1 MPTLQWL
8 NREEALGGADAA
20 PYRLLVE
27 DAGLSAGA
35 ADAGNMLIQGDNLEA
50 LKSLL
55 PMFPE
60 RMKCI
65 NALTITQNRHP
76 CLFIWA

>member
-8 NREEALGGADAA
+8 NREGALGGADAA

-35 ADAGNMLIQGDNLEA
+35 ADAGNMLVWVITCWLERGRFWWYCS
-50 LKSLL
+50 KG
-55 PMFPE
+55 
-60 RMKCI
+60 
-65 NALTITQNRHP
+65 ITGNSR
-76 CLFIWA
+76 

>member
-1 MPTLQWL
+1 MG
-8 NREEALGGADAA
+8 ALGGGADAA

-27 DAGLSAGA
+27 EAGLSAGM

-55 PMFPE
+55 PMFAG
-60 RMKCI
+60 RVTCI
-65 NALTITQNRHP
+65 CSHP
-76 CLFIWA
+76 